1 MFLILTSEMP
11 ETLDKVI
18 FSYDNI
24 DLDCT
29 NLDIIIF
36 FSHNRDMNIVY
47 LNNINFGNND
57 YNDPETMTHARLVA

>member
-1 MFLILTSEMP
+1 MP

-18 FSYDNI
+18 FSYDDI
-24 DLDCT
+24 DLDYI

-47 LNNINFGNND
+47 LNNINFGNKD

>member
-1 MFLILTSEMP
+1 MP

-24 DLDCT
+24 DLDYT

-57 YNDPETMTHARLVA
+57 YNDDSCKTCSLV

>member
-1 MFLILTSEMP
+1 MP

-18 FSYDNI
+18 FSYDDI
-24 DLDCT
+24 DLDYI

-47 LNNINFGNND
+47 LNNINLMITVIMI
-57 YNDPETMTHARLVA
+57 TMILKL